1 MYITLLSAFGVWSH
15 KRAI

>member
-1 MYITLLSAFGVWSH
+1 MLCLLSTFGVWSH